1 LWKGFDELRQRAFA
15 RRVVTVARLMTAAVG
30 SAVFFVVAPGVVAG
44 LVPWLISGWD
54 VRWTMSVF
62 AIAVMAFG
70 CAILA
75 VAVLVLVRNFAR
87 FVVEGRGTPSPVL
100 QTERLVVGGDYRFV
114 RNPMYLGVIS
124 AILGQ
129 AMIFGSLAL
138 LAYALAVWA
147 MMATFV
153 RWYEEPLLLNRYG
166 EEYQRYQRG
175 VRAWVPR
182 LRPWQGDM
190 EDIDRMS

>member
-1 LWKGFDELRQRAFA
+1 
-15 RRVVTVARLMTAAVG
+15 VARLTTAAVG

-54 VRWTMSVF
+54 VRWPMT
-62 AIAVMAFG
+62 ALAVAMTALG

-75 VAVLVLVRNFAR
+75 VAVVVLVRNFVR
-87 FVVEGRGTPSPVL
+87 FVVEGRGTPSPVM

-114 RNPMYLGVIS
+114 RNPMYLAVIS

-129 AMIFGSLAL
+129 AMIFGSLSL
-138 LAYALAVWA
+138 LVYAVAVWA

-153 RWYEEPLLLNRYG
+153 RWYEEPLLLNRYR
-166 EEYQRYQRG
+166 EEYQHYRRG

-182 LRPWQGDM
+182 LHPWQADV
-190 EDIDRMS
+190 EDIDRRS

>member
-1 LWKGFDELRQRAFA
+1 V
-15 RRVVTVARLMTAAVG
+15 RRLTVAAVG

-54 VRWTMSVF
+54 VRWPMS
-62 AIAVMAFG
+62 AFG
-70 CAILA
+70 VGMIALGAAILVA
-75 VAVLVLVRNFAR
+75 AVLVLIRNFIR

-114 RNPMYLGVIS
+114 RNPMYLGVIG

-129 AMIFGSLAL
+129 AMIFGSFAL
-138 LAYALAVWA
+138 LLYALAVWA
-147 MMATFV
+147 TMATFV
-153 RWYEEPLLLNRYG
+153 RWYEEPLLQNRYG
-166 EEYQRYQRG
+166 DEYERYRQG

-182 LRPWQGDM
+182 LHPWQ
-190 EDIDRMS
+190 

>member
-1 LWKGFDELRQRAFA
+1 
-15 RRVVTVARLMTAAVG
+15 VHRLTTAAVG

-54 VRWTMSVF
+54 VQWSMSVLG
-62 AIAVMAFG
+62 IAMLALG
-70 CAILA
+70 CALVA
-75 VAVLVLVRNFAR
+75 VAVVVLVRNFVR

-114 RNPMYLGVIS
+114 RNPMYLAVIT

-129 AMIFGSLAL
+129 ATIFGSFAL
-138 LAYALAVWA
+138 VLYALTVWA
-147 MMATFV
+147 IMAIFV
-153 RWYEEPLLLNRYG
+153 RWYEEPLLQNRYG
-166 EEYQRYQRG
+166 DEYERYRRG

-182 LRPWQGDM
+182 LRPWQ
-190 EDIDRMS
+190 